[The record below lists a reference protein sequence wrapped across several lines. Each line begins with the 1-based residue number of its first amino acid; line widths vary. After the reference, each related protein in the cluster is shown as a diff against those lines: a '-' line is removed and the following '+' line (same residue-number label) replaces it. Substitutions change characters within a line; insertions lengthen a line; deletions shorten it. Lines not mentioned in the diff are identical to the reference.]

1 MMAPA
6 MGYSLGV
13 DVGTTFTAAAVSRDG
28 HVEVVSLGT
37 HQLTAPTIVFAAR
50 DEVSFGSA
58 AMLRGQAH
66 PAGVAREFKRR
77 VGDAVPL
84 VLSGAPYSAD
94 RLVALYA
101 RWVVETVSEQFG
113 EQPQSLVMTHPA
125 NWTEFQL
132 HLLRQSFDEVGLAA
146 AVFLTEPEAG
156 AIDYAAAAG
165 VQPGEMYVVY
175 DLGGGTFDVALL
187 RKEQEGFTQVGE
199 AAGLERLGGI
209 DFDEAVFQHV
219 VAQLPAGVVD
229 SARADPEAGRAM
241 AQLRR
246 ACIEAKEG
254 LSSEVAV
261 DVPVVLAQLST
272 TVRLTRLEFEE
283 MIRPPLRQT
292 VDLVRRMLDAAGVAP
307 AELSGILLVGGSSRI
322 PLVSQVVQEG
332 LGVPTRVDAH
342 PKLVVARGAA
352 RWAATAMPSG
362 RAVAPGPRRDRRA
375 VIGAVA
381 ALAVLGGGAALAATQ
396 LGGGGSD
403 ADPATTVARA
413 PATTAV
419 ATTTPPAS
427 TAAPT
432 TQTPTT
438 QPATTQPAT
447 TVPATTVPVPPDLAL
462 AAPVDVPEFPD
473 AMAFDG
479 DEFWLTA
486 TGAGQLARLDAA
498 TGEVLETIDVGPDP
512 LDVAFGQAE
521 GLWVTLRAQELVVR
535 IDPTSGEVLDRVEF
549 QGRRP
554 GGVLIAGGAVWV
566 TIPNAVARIDPET
579 LAVQEVAVP
588 EPGGFFFADDLLW
601 VAQRRDEQVM
611 QIDPVSLTLTDAAYP
626 VGEDPDPVVVAD
638 GVLWVGNRGNEDRP
652 GDTVSRIDLAT
663 GDVITTTVGT
673 GPADILVDGNRVWV
687 ITADAGTLVLL
698 DAPTGDVLLTEQIGG
713 RPLSILEHDGHLWIT
728 LANANQVLRVDVT

>member
-1 MMAPA
+1 M
-6 MGYSLGV
+6 
-13 DVGTTFTAAAVSRDG
+13 
-28 HVEVVSLGT
+28 
-37 HQLTAPTIVFAAR
+37 
-50 DEVSFGSA
+50 
-58 AMLRGQAH
+58 
-66 PAGVAREFKRR
+66 
-77 VGDAVPL
+77 
-84 VLSGAPYSAD
+84 
-94 RLVALYA
+94 
-101 RWVVETVSEQFG
+101 SEQFG
-113 EQPQSLVMTHPA
+113 EQPQALVMTHPA

-146 AVFLTEPEAG
+146 AAFLTEPEAG

-187 RKEQEGFTQVGE
+187 RKEQEGFSQVGE

-229 SARADPEAGRAM
+229 NARADPAAGRAM

-246 ACIEAKEG
+246 ACVEAKEG

-292 VDLVRRMLDAAGVAP
+292 VDLVRRMLDGAGVAP

-352 RWAATAMPSG
+352 RSAATAAPSG
-362 RAVAPGPRRDRRA
+362 QVVGPRPAAGRNRRV

-381 ALAVLGGGAALAATQ
+381 AVVLLGGGAALAATQ

-403 ADPATTVARA
+403 ADTATTVGNA
-413 PATTAV
+413 PASTAV
-419 ATTTPPAS
+419 ASTSPASTAPASTSPAS

-438 QPATTQPAT
+438 PAVP
-447 TVPATTVPVPPDLAL
+447 TVPELTIATPISVPD
-462 AAPVDVPEFPD
+462 FPD
-473 AMAFDG
+473 TLAFDG

-486 TGAGQLARLDAA
+486 TGAGQLARLDPA
-498 TGEVLETIDVGPDP
+498 TGEVLDTIDVGPDP
-512 LDVAFGQAE
+512 LDVDYGEEE
-521 GLWVTLRAQELVVR
+521 GLWVTLRAQGMVVR
-535 IDPTSGEVLDRVEF
+535 IDPTTGELLDRVEF

-554 GGVLIAGGAVWV
+554 GGVLVGGGAVWV

-588 EPGGFFFADDLLW
+588 EPGGWFLGDDLLW
-601 VAQRRDEQVM
+601 IAQRRDDQVV
-611 QIDPVSLTLTDAAYP
+611 QIDPVSVTLTDETFP
-626 VGEDPDPVVVAD
+626 VGEDPDPIAVAD
-638 GVLWVGNRGNEDRP
+638 GVLWVGNRGNQERP
-652 GDTVSRIDLAT
+652 GDTVTRIDLAT
-663 GDVITTTVGT
+663 GDTTTTTVGT
-673 GPADILVDGNRVWV
+673 GPSDLIVDGDRVWV

-713 RPLSILEHDGHLWIT
+713 RPLSILEHEGVLWIT
-728 LANANQVLRVDVT
+728 LANADQVLRVDVA

>member
-1 MMAPA
+1 MGGRSARPAIAALGFRDRTRWGAMMAPA

-37 HQLTAPTIVFAAR
+37 HQLTAPTVVFAAG
-50 DEVSFGSA
+50 DDVSFGSA
-58 AMLRGQAH
+58 AQLRGQAE

-101 RWVVETVSEQFG
+101 RWVVDTVSEQFG
-113 EQPQSLVMTHPA
+113 EQPQALVMTHPA

-146 AVFLTEPEAG
+146 AAFLTEPEAG

-187 RKEQEGFTQVGE
+187 RKEQEGFSQVGE

-229 SARADPEAGRAM
+229 NARADPAAGRAM

-246 ACIEAKEG
+246 ACVEAKEG

-292 VDLVRRMLDAAGVAP
+292 VDLVRRMLDGAGVAP

-352 RWAATAMPSG
+352 RSAATAAPSG
-362 RAVAPGPRRDRRA
+362 QVVGPRPAASRNRRV

-381 ALAVLGGGAALAATQ
+381 AVVVLGGGAALAATQ

-403 ADPATTVARA
+403 ADTATTVGNA
-413 PATTAV
+413 PASTAV
-419 ATTTPPAS
+419 ASTSPASTSPAS

-438 QPATTQPAT
+438 PAVP
-447 TVPATTVPVPPDLAL
+447 TVPELTIATPISVPD
-462 AAPVDVPEFPD
+462 FPD
-473 AMAFDG
+473 TLAFDG

-486 TGAGQLARLDAA
+486 TGAGQLARLDPA
-498 TGEVLETIDVGPDP
+498 TGEVLDTIDVGPDP
-512 LDVAFGQAE
+512 LDVAFGEEE
-521 GLWVTLRAQELVVR
+521 GLW
-535 IDPTSGEVLDRVEF
+535 
-549 QGRRP
+549 
-554 GGVLIAGGAVWV
+554 
-566 TIPNAVARIDPET
+566 
-579 LAVQEVAVP
+579 
-588 EPGGFFFADDLLW
+588 
-601 VAQRRDEQVM
+601 
-611 QIDPVSLTLTDAAYP
+611 
-626 VGEDPDPVVVAD
+626 
-638 GVLWVGNRGNEDRP
+638 
-652 GDTVSRIDLAT
+652 
-663 GDVITTTVGT
+663 
-673 GPADILVDGNRVWV
+673 
-687 ITADAGTLVLL
+687 
-698 DAPTGDVLLTEQIGG
+698 
-713 RPLSILEHDGHLWIT
+713 
-728 LANANQVLRVDVT
+728 